1 MVERCNSVALNI
13 KNRETEELIRKLA
26 ALRGVSLTY
35 AVQLATRKEIERCE
49 EERKGNQRKK
59 GFAEWLT
66 EIGRETAPLMDD
78 GRTSKEVMDALY
90 DEETGL
96 PK

>member
-1 MVERCNSVALNI
+1 MGVNI
-13 KNRETEELIRKLA
+13 KDRETEDLIRKLA
-26 ALRGVSLTY
+26 ARKGVSLTY
-35 AVQLATRKEIERCE
+35 AVKLATQREFERDE
-49 EERKGNQRKK
+49 AEQKGNEHKK
-59 GFAEWLT
+59 GFAAWLM

-90 DEETGL
+90 DEQTGL